1 MRSSP
6 FLEIFIQ
13 MQETVKSLGVL
24 IHRYIALT
32 GAADLKLLLIEKL
45 KSLRSKSV
53 YIDTINIFLYLCE
66 DVFYFSKYLYL
77 TVLFLQKGKIGNFLK
92 RQIRKKN
99 ENK

>member
-1 MRSSP
+1 MRCSP

-13 MQETVKSLGVL
+13 MQKTVKSLGVL
-24 IHRYIALT
+24 IHPHIALT

-53 YIDTINIFLYLCE
+53 YIDTINIFFYLYE

-77 TVLFLQKGKIGNFLK
+77 RVLFLQKGKIGNFLK
-92 RQIRKKN
+92 RQIRKK
-99 ENK
+99 KWK